1 MASPAFS
8 ESLSACFASKGM
20 LRRGRRTPKT
30 IVQVYSNPS
39 LLNKEGM
46 KVWFF
51 LFLAV
56 VVVGC
61 ILLQSPTQ
69 ERMTCSRPVLGP
81 ASNPSM
87 YGPGD
92 DPSSTFSS
100 SSTQRLSNKHPGCR
114 VGNNGIVCDDGKF
127 SSDTATRNPQYL
139 PVYTYS
145 PPLERAFPV
154 EEGGPQPYLNNFDR
168 IGR

>member
-8 ESLSACFASKGM
+8 ESLSACSVGIDKFHTTQHS
-20 LRRGRRTPKT
+20 PKT

-56 VVVGC
+56 IVVGC

-154 EEGGPQPYLNNFDR
+154 EEGGPKPYLNNFDR